1 MAGIALLTKQL
12 IINPSDYLTK
22 INNSPVTSDAIKPE
36 PFTATEVLPD
46 PQTVSALT
54 PSNYKYDKIEEQND
68 EDVMVTMV

>member
-12 IINPSDYLTK
+12 IINPSEYLTK
-22 INNSPVTSDAIKPE
+22 INNSPVASEAKKNG

-46 PQTVSALT
+46 PQTASNLT
-54 PSNYKYDKIEEQND
+54 PNNYKYNKIEVKND